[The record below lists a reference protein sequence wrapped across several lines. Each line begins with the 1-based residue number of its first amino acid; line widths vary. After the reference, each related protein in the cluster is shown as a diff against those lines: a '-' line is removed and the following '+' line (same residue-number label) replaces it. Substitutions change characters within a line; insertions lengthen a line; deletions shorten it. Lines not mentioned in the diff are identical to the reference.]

1 MNMLEVAVKML
12 MHDRT
17 KYLGLFTGIGFT
29 AFLVTFAMA
38 YFAGFMTR
46 GFALVSENPS
56 ATVWVMDPAVSSTEA
71 TIDMSDASL
80 GLVRSVEGVSY
91 AVALYLGDVT
101 ARFPNGHFQS
111 FQMIGVDDATL
122 SGVPKHGSSPN
133 IALLHMPDSIIV
145 DSGGSR
151 RKLQTPL
158 HAKDVW
164 PYDGAHL
171 HVPTRKLRYGDT
183 LIINDKRVVVR
194 GVSST
199 IPRFPPRPL
208 MYTTQSN
215 FKRLNPGQNR
225 YITFIM
231 VKAENNISPCTLAR
245 NITEQTG
252 LKAITSDTFKK
263 ETVKWFLINS
273 EDVGDMVNM
282 VILAMLVGF
291 GVTGVMLYMFTY
303 ENLRQYAVLKAMG
316 ASNTQLVTMVFT
328 QAFIGVIIGS
338 GIGIGVCAILG
349 ESVASVDFPFRMMWF
364 APLLG
369 FLGVLIVSITAAVIS
384 VRPVLNMEPGIV
396 FSQR

>member
-1 MNMLEVAVKML
+1 
-12 MHDRT
+12 
-17 KYLGLFTGIGFT
+17 
-29 AFLVTFAMA
+29 
-38 YFAGFMTR
+38 
-46 GFALVSENPS
+46 
-56 ATVWVMDPAVSSTEA
+56 
-71 TIDMSDASL
+71 
-80 GLVRSVEGVSY
+80 
-91 AVALYLGDVT
+91 
-101 ARFPNGHFQS
+101 
-111 FQMIGVDDATL
+111 
-122 SGVPKHGSSPN
+122 
-133 IALLHMPDSIIV
+133 MPDSVIV

-151 RKLQTPL
+151 GKLQTPL
-158 HAKDVW
+158 HTKDIW

-171 HVPTRKLRYGDT
+171 NVPTRKLQYGDT

-215 FKRLNPGQNR
+215 FKRLNPGENR

-231 VKAENNISPCTLAR
+231 VKGEKNISANTLAQ
-245 NITEQTG
+245 NITSQTG
-252 LKAITSDTFKK
+252 LKAISSDAFKK

-316 ASNTQLVTMVFT
+316 ASNNQLVTMVFT
-328 QAFIGVIIGS
+328 QAFIGVIVGS
-338 GIGIGVCAILG
+338 GIGIGVCALLG
-349 ESVASVDFPFRMMWF
+349 ESVASADFPFRMMWF
-364 APLLG
+364 APVLG
-369 FLGVLIVSITAAVIS
+369 FLGVLIVSITAALIS
-384 VRPVLNMEPGIV
+384 VKPVLSMEPGIV

>member
-1 MNMLEVAVKML
+1 MFEVAVKML

-56 ATVWVMDPAVSSTEA
+56 AAVWVMDPAVNSTEA
-71 TIDMSDASL
+71 TINMSDASL
-80 GLVRSVEGVSY
+80 GLVRSIKGVSY
-91 AVALYLGDVT
+91 AEPLYLGDVT

-122 SGVPKHGSSPN
+122 SGTPKPCNGLS
-133 IALLHMPDSIIV
+133 ATLLHMPDSVIV
-145 DSGGSR
+145 DGGGSSG
-151 RKLQTPL
+151 KLQTPL
-158 HAKDVW
+158 HTKDIW

-171 HVPTRKLRYGDT
+171 GVPTRKFRYGDT
-183 LIINDKRVVVR
+183 LIINDRRVVVR
-194 GVSST
+194 AVSST

-215 FKRLNPGQNR
+215 FKQLNPGKNR

-231 VKAENNISPCTLAR
+231 VKGEKNISATLLAQ
-245 NITEQTG
+245 NIRRQTG
-252 LKAITSDTFKK
+252 LKAITSDAFKK
-263 ETVKWFLINS
+263 ETVMWFLINS
-273 EDVGDMVNM
+273 EDVGDMINM

-303 ENLRQYAVLKAMG
+303 ESLRQYAVLKAMG
-316 ASNTQLVTMVFT
+316 ASNKQLVTMVFT

-338 GIGIGVCAILG
+338 GIGIGVCAALG

-364 APLLG
+364 APILG

>member
-1 MNMLEVAVKML
+1 ML

-17 KYLGLFTGIGFT
+17 KFLGLFTGIGFT

-56 ATVWVMDPAVSSTEA
+56 GNVWVMDPAVNSTEA
-71 TIDMSDASL
+71 TINMSDASL
-80 GLVRSVEGVSY
+80 GLVRSVKGVNY
-91 AVALYLGDVT
+91 AVPFYISNVT

-122 SGVPKHGSSPN
+122 SGTPEPENGLN
-133 IALLHMPDSIIV
+133 AALLHMPDSIIV
-145 DSGGSR
+145 DSGGSSG
-151 RKLQTPL
+151 KLQTPL
-158 HAKDVW
+158 HQKDIW

-171 HVPTRKLRYGDT
+171 DAPTRKLRYGDE
-183 LIINDKRVVVR
+183 LLINDKRVVIR
-194 GVSST
+194 GLSST

-208 MYTTQSN
+208 IYTTQSN
-215 FKRLNPGQNR
+215 FKRLNPGENR

-231 VKAENNISPCTLAR
+231 VKGEKNISASTLAD
-245 NITEQTG
+245 NISRQTG
-252 LKAITSDTFKK
+252 LKAITSDAFKR
-263 ETVKWFLINS
+263 ETVLWFLVNS
-273 EDVGDMVNM
+273 EDVGDMINM
-282 VILAMLVGF
+282 IILAMLVGF

-316 ASNTQLVTMVFT
+316 ASSKQLVTMVFT

-338 GIGIGVCAILG
+338 GTGIGVSALLG
-349 ESVASVDFPFRMMWF
+349 GSAASADFPFRMMWF

-369 FLGVLIVSITAAVIS
+369 FLGVLIVSITAAFIS
-384 VRPVLNMEPGIV
+384 VRAILHMEPGIV

>member
-1 MNMLEVAVKML
+1 MFEVAVKML

-17 KYLGLFTGIGFT
+17 KFLGLFTGIGFT
-29 AFLVTFAMA
+29 AFLVTFAMS

-56 ATVWVMDPAVSSTEA
+56 ATVWVMDPAVNSTEA
-71 TIDMSDASL
+71 TINMSDASL
-80 GLVRSVEGVSY
+80 GLVRSVKGVSY
-91 AVALYLGDVT
+91 AVPLYLGDVT

-122 SGVPKHGSSPN
+122 SGTPKPGNTLSA
-133 IALLHMPDSIIV
+133 ALLHMPDSVIV
-145 DSGGSR
+145 DSGGSSG
-151 RKLQTPL
+151 KLQTPI
-158 HAKDVW
+158 HTKDMW
-164 PYDGAHL
+164 PYDGVHL
-171 HVPTRKLRYGDT
+171 DVPTRKLRYGDT

-194 GVSST
+194 AVSST
-199 IPRFPPRPL
+199 IARFPPRPL

-215 FKRLNPGQNR
+215 FKRLAPGENR

-231 VKAENNISPCTLAR
+231 VKGEKNISATALAQ
-245 NITEQTG
+245 NISSQTG
-252 LKAITSDTFKK
+252 LKAITSDAFKK

-273 EDVGDMVNM
+273 EDVGDMLNM

-316 ASNTQLVTMVFT
+316 ASNKQLVTMVFT
-328 QAFIGVIIGS
+328 QAFIGVIVGS
-338 GIGIGVCAILG
+338 GIGIGVSALLG
-349 ESVASVDFPFRMMWF
+349 ESVASGDFPFRMMWF

-369 FLGVLIVSITAAVIS
+369 FLGVLIVSITAALIS
-384 VRPVLNMEPGIV
+384 VRPVLSMEPGIV

>member
-1 MNMLEVAVKML
+1 MFEVAVKML

-46 GFALVSENPS
+46 GFSLVSENPS
-56 ATVWVMDPAVSSTEA
+56 ATVWVMDPAVHSTEA
-71 TIDMSDASL
+71 TINMSDASL
-80 GLVRSVEGVSY
+80 GLVRSVKGVSY
-91 AVALYLGDVT
+91 AVPLYLGDAT

-111 FQMIGVDDATL
+111 FQMIGVDDAIL
-122 SGVPKHGSSPN
+122 SGAPKTGNALSA
-133 IALLHMPDSIIV
+133 ALLHMPDSVIV
-145 DSGGSR
+145 DGGGSSG
-151 RKLQTPL
+151 KLQTPI
-158 HAKDVW
+158 HTKDMW

-171 HVPTRKLRYGDT
+171 GVPTRKLQYGDT

-215 FKRLNPGQNR
+215 FKRLNPGENR

-231 VKAENNISPCTLAR
+231 VKGGKNISASRLAQ
-245 NITEQTG
+245 NITRQTG
-252 LKAITSDTFKK
+252 LKAITSDAFKK

-273 EDVGDMVNM
+273 EDVGDMINM

-316 ASNTQLVTMVFT
+316 ASNSQLVNMVFT
-328 QAFIGVIIGS
+328 QAFIGVIVGS
-338 GIGIGVCAILG
+338 GIGIGVCALLG
-349 ESVASVDFPFRMMWF
+349 ESVASADFPFRMMWF
-364 APLLG
+364 APVLG

-384 VRPVLNMEPGIV
+384 VRPVLSMEPGIV

>member
-1 MNMLEVAVKML
+1 MFEVAVKML

-17 KYLGLFTGIGFT
+17 KFLGLFTGIGFT

-56 ATVWVMDPAVSSTEA
+56 ATVWVMDPAVHSTEA
-71 TIDMSDASL
+71 TINMSDASL
-80 GLVRSVEGVSY
+80 GLVRSVKGVSY
-91 AVALYLGDVT
+91 AVPLYLGDVT

-111 FQMIGVDDATL
+111 FQVIGVDDAVL
-122 SGVPKHGSSPN
+122 SGTPKPSNRLG
-133 IALLHMPDSIIV
+133 AEVLHMPDSVIV
-145 DSGGSR
+145 DSGGSSG
-151 RKLQTPL
+151 KLQTPL
-158 HAKDVW
+158 HIKDMW

-171 HVPTRKLRYGDT
+171 DVPTRKLRYGDR
-183 LIINDKRVVVR
+183 LIINDKRVVVG

-208 MYTTQSN
+208 IYTTQSN
-215 FKRLNPGQNR
+215 FKRISPGENR

-231 VKAENNISPCTLAR
+231 VKGEKNIAADLLAQ
-245 NITEQTG
+245 NITRQTG
-252 LKAITSDTFKK
+252 LKAITSDAFKK
-263 ETVKWFLINS
+263 ETVMWYLINS
-273 EDVGDMVNM
+273 EDVGDMINM

-316 ASNTQLVTMVFT
+316 ASSKQLVAMVFT
-328 QAFIGVIIGS
+328 QALIGVIVGS
-338 GIGIGVCAILG
+338 GIGIGICALLG
-349 ESVASVDFPFRMMWF
+349 ESVASADFPFRMMWF

-384 VRPVLNMEPGIV
+384 IRPVLSMEPGMV